1 MNYAHVTFYDSPS
14 LDLYRIT
21 TEMFFTLLLF
31 ASFCAIIAGPDG
43 NNELVFMNGKCTF
56 SLSDI
61 SICNR

>member
-1 MNYAHVTFYDSPS
+1 MNYAHVTFYDSNS

-31 ASFCAIIAGPDG
+31 ASFCANIAGFDR
-43 NNELVFMNGKCTF
+43 NNELVFMDGKCAI
-56 SLSDI
+56 SLSDS